1 MKLRKKTKWRNF
13 QQFLPAVLSSK
24 MFLKV
29 GTAKLDP
36 QSWYSNP
43 GPELLLERPMPLTNT
58 EFATLNVNSASGAP
72 LYGRLVGEDQLVNM
86 STVANISAPYPKPQY
101 QNTLM
106 NEHGPL
112 LAMPMQ
118 PNTTMITSMG
128 KSHMLPPV
136 MIFHDSGSGSDG
148 EHLISMTAVSG
159 GAVATAQVKT
169 LL

>member
-1 MKLRKKTKWRNF
+1 
-13 QQFLPAVLSSK
+13 
-24 MFLKV
+24 
-29 GTAKLDP
+29 
-36 QSWYSNP
+36 
-43 GPELLLERPMPLTNT
+43 MPLTNT